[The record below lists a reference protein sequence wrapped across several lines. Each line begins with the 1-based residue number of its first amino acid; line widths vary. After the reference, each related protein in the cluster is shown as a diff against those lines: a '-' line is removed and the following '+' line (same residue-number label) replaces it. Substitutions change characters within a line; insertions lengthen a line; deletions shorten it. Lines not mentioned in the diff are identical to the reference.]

1 MANNANLRK
10 ADKIEFDEYYTQYEY
25 IQREINAYLEY
36 DPNNFKGKTI
46 LLPCDDPEYS
56 NFTKFFAQ
64 NFETL
69 GLKKLISTSYSRDSK
84 NANYNE
90 AYQQITIFERESP
103 NYDES
108 KSDSHGK
115 IFILERN
122 SNSSDKIDIDDL
134 KWEYLE
140 GDGDFR
146 SDEVIKLRDDADF
159 IITNPPFSLI
169 RDFISWLYE
178 VDKKFLIIGR
188 ETLITYKE
196 IFPLIKDLKL
206 WTGVTCNS
214 TDMVFEVPEGTEIA
228 TKDKEK
234 AAKLGYIGN
243 YTRLGNSCWFTN
255 MDHGRRH
262 QRLELMTMA
271 ENLKYSKYK
280 SITEDG
286 YQKFDNYGA
295 INVPYTN
302 SIPKDYEELM
312 GVPISF
318 IHKYNPDQF
327 EIIDGIG
334 RYSVMNN
341 EETKKAGKYLSM
353 INGEAKFFRIII
365 RRKEQQ

>member
-1 MANNANLRK
+1 MANNSNLRK
-10 ADKIEFDEYYTQYEY
+10 ADKIEFDEYYTQYNY
-25 IQREINAYLEY
+25 IQNEINAYLEY
-36 DPNNFKGKTI
+36 NPDIFKGKTI
-46 LLPCDDPEYS
+46 LLPCDDPESS

-69 GLKKLISTSYSRDSK
+69 GLKKLISTSYARNSK
-84 NANYNE
+84 IKKYKDAYN
-90 AYQQITIFERESP
+90 QITIFELESP
-103 NYDES
+103 NYDKS

-115 IFILERN
+115 IFILERGMD
-122 SNSSDKIDIDDL
+122 SHDKIDINDL

-146 SDEVIKLRDDADF
+146 SDEVKKLRDESDF

-196 IFPLIKDLKL
+196 VFPLIKNIKL
-206 WTGVTCNS
+206 WTGATSNS
-214 TDMVFEVPEGTEIA
+214 ADMVFEVPKGTKIA
-228 TKDKEK
+228 AQDKEK
-234 AAKLGYIGN
+234 AAKLGYVGN

-262 QRLELMTMA
+262 QRLELMTMSD
-271 ENLKYSKYK
+271 NLKFSKYK
-280 SITEDG
+280 AVREDG
-286 YQKFDNYGA
+286 YQKFDNYDA

-302 SIPKDYEELM
+302 SIPKDYDGLM

-353 INGEAKFFRIII
+353 INGRAKFFRIVI
-365 RRKEQQ
+365 RKKE